1 MKVLKKI
8 IALSLCAIVLA
19 IGVTD
24 SSGLFYGALENTEY
38 ARYTSNADKANN
50 DVYDSETLLT
60 DKEAVALIE
69 KHLGKEA
76 ADRAKNR
83 IEVGTVGETRYSKAV
98 TKKPGNYN
106 WGGYVVQ
113 STDIVGAY
121 GRFNVTKNPTNT
133 HSAVWVGI
141 GGVYGTNLV
150 QTGVDLVSKKAW
162 IELYPAKPVY
172 YFSVNVGDE
181 INASVSYDVDYGQW
195 ACIIQN
201 LTTSDYYIGMYS
213 FTPNQSSAEWVLEN
227 VNNTKPTS
235 ISTINFTRCYW
246 TKDSGGGIA
255 GAIQDINSNLSAAL
269 YAYQLRGTVYP
280 SAIKSDGRRFSFS
293 Y

>member
-38 ARYTSNADKANN
+38 ARYTSNADKVNN

-98 TKKPGNYN
+98 TKNPETIIGE
-106 WGGYVVQ
+106 
-113 STDIVGAY
+113 DML
-121 GRFNVTKNPTNT
+121 FNRQ
-133 HSAVWVGI
+133 I
-141 GGVYGTNLV
+141 L
-150 QTGVDLVSKKAW
+150 
-162 IELYPAKPVY
+162 
-172 YFSVNVGDE
+172 
-181 INASVSYDVDYGQW
+181 W
-195 ACIIQN
+195 AHMEDSMLPKIQ
-201 LTTSDYYIGMYS
+201 LIPILLCGL
-213 FTPNQSSAEWVLEN
+213 A
-227 VNNTKPTS
+227 
-235 ISTINFTRCYW
+235 
-246 TKDSGGGIA
+246 
-255 GAIQDINSNLSAAL
+255 
-269 YAYQLRGTVYP
+269 
-280 SAIKSDGRRFSFS
+280 
-293 Y
+293 